1 MEGSFCDLR
10 QNVTQDEYA
19 RLYEVSLERMRSI
32 SFVGVLERM
41 DMMKDVFAKLFGVTA
56 PLPELET
63 THPNPCMKGDLQQK
77 KLCRQMQ
84 GKSLN
89 LTADAV
95 QELDDLVSYD
105 RKLWC
110 DMSATLT
117 AMAGQLSVSN
127 DGDAAGLAKVDE
139 RCQPTSQSRF
149 ERVEDMALQ
158 PLSLGEV

>member
-41 DMMKDVFAKLFGVTA
+41 DMMKDVFAKLCG
-56 PLPELET
+56 
-63 THPNPCMKGDLQQK
+63 
-77 KLCRQMQ
+77 QMQ

-105 RKLWC
+105 RKLCC

-127 DGDAAGLAKVDE
+127 DGGAAGLAKVDE